1 MLAFRMTWVD
11 RRLGLLIA
19 VNLIA
24 CVSAVAL
31 AGGVVAAWMLALSL
45 GLFVVSA
52 ATVIVCAITIRVLV
66 RDHPPRLEGLVTLLT
81 FNAMLAVAHL
91 AWVTPAFF
99 YGSVTRAA
107 IVAGAVVAGVLAVNT
122 CACFALTTRATAT
135 NACANCGYDITG
147 LPACPECGRS
157 RPTL

>member
-1 MLAFRMTWVD
+1 MLACGMTWVD

-24 CVSAVAL
+24 CVAAVAL
-31 AGGVVAAWMLALSL
+31 AGGIVAAWMLAVSL

-52 ATVIVCAITIRVLV
+52 ATVIVCAITMRVLV
-66 RDHPPRLEGLVTLLT
+66 HDCRPRLERLVTLLT

-91 AWVTPAFF
+91 AWVIPALF
-99 YGSVTRAA
+99 YGAVTAA
-107 IVAGAVVAGVLAVNT
+107 AAVAGAFVAGVLAVNT
-122 CACFALTTRATAT
+122 CACFALTARATAA
-135 NACANCGYDITG
+135 NVCAHCGYDITG

-157 RPTL
+157 RPGS